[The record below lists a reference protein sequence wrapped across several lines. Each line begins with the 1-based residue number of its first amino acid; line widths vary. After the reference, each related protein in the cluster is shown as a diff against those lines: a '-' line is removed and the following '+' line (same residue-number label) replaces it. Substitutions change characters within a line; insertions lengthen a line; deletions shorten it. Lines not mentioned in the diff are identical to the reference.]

1 RPNEIDLVRCNSQEK
16 YTLAMNKK
24 SKILGLLQ
32 DIVGKK
38 YASSD
43 LEDRLCYAYDAT
55 GQRFKPEY
63 VVKPANTN
71 EISRIMKLANKYRIP
86 VYPRG
91 AGSGLTGG
99 CIPLRGGISLVLTR
113 LNRIIDIDKANHTV
127 TVEPG
132 VLVSELQKSVES
144 VGLFYPPDPASVD
157 FSTIGGNIA
166 ENAGGLR
173 ACRYGV
179 TRDYVLQLEAV
190 LPNGQIINT
199 GAKTV
204 KSVTGYDLTRLLVGS
219 EGTLAIITKAVL
231 RLIAKVPAR
240 KAMYAVFPKITH
252 AAETVSD
259 LVEHSLIPST
269 LELMDQK
276 TIECIE
282 AYKPSGLPQ
291 QAGAILF
298 IEQDGIPEQI
308 EKDIKQI
315 VTICKKHNAITVRV
329 AKNNAERERLW
340 DLRRAVSPAIT
351 RVAGK
356 KINEDICVPRSELAA
371 LFIALDKISKQYRVP
386 IVNYGHA
393 GDGNIH
399 VNVMVNPEDKQEIAR
414 GHKAV
419 EDIFKVVLNLGG
431 TLSGEHGIGNT
442 KSKYL
447 SWEIPVAELLL
458 MKQIKKIFDPKN
470 ILNPGKVFR

>member
-1 RPNEIDLVRCNSQEK
+1 MYKQDILYKLQGIVGEK
-16 YTLAMNKK
+16 YATA
-24 SKILGLLQ
+24 
-32 DIVGKK
+32 
-38 YASSD
+38 D
-43 LEDRLCYAYDAT
+43 LEDRICYAYDAT
-55 GQRFKPEY
+55 GQRVQPDY
-63 VVKPANTN
+63 VVKPANPN
-71 EISRIMKLANKYRIP
+71 EISRIMKLATRFRIP

-99 CIPLRGGISLVLTR
+99 SVPIKKGIALVLTR
-113 LNRIIDIDKANHTV
+113 LNRILELDKANHTV
-127 TVEPG
+127 TVESG
-132 VLVSELQKSVES
+132 VFVAELQKFVES
-144 VGLFYPPDPASVD
+144 QGLFYPPDPASAD

-190 LPNGQIINT
+190 LPTGEIIHT

-204 KSVTGYDLTRLLVGS
+204 KSVSGYDVTRLLVGS

-240 KAMYAVFPKITH
+240 KTMYAVFPQITN

-259 LVEHSLIPST
+259 IVAQSVIPST
-269 LELMDQK
+269 LELMDQR

-282 AYKPSGLPQ
+282 AYKPTGLPK

-298 IEQDGIPEQI
+298 IEEDGLPEQI
-308 EKDIKQI
+308 EQVIRQI
-315 VTICKKHNAITVRV
+315 VCICKKHNALTIRV
-329 AKNNAERERLW
+329 AKNAEERERLW
-340 DLRRAVSPAIT
+340 ELRRAVSPAIT
-351 RVAGK
+351 RIAGK
-356 KINEDICVPRSELAA
+356 KINEDICVPRSELAR
-371 LFIALDKISKQYRVP
+371 LFIAIQQIEKKYRVP

-399 VNVMVNPEDKQEIAR
+399 VNVMVNPDDTQEIAR

-419 EDIFKVVLNLGG
+419 EEIFKVVLKLGG

-442 KSKYL
+442 KSAYL
-447 SWEIPVAELLL
+447 SWEIPPAELRL
-458 MKQIKKIFDPKN
+458 MKEIKKLFDPNN
-470 ILNPGKVFR
+470 ILNPGKIFYK

>member
-1 RPNEIDLVRCNSQEK
+1 MKQRE
-16 YTLAMNKK
+16 
-24 SKILGLLQ
+24 LLLSLQ
-32 DIVGKK
+32 KIVGKK
-38 YASSD
+38 YATAEI
-43 LEDRLCYAYDAT
+43 EDRLCYAYDAT
-55 GQRFKPEY
+55 GQRYLPDY
-63 VVKPANTN
+63 VVKPANAN
-71 EISRIMKLANKYRIP
+71 EISEIMKLASKTRTP

-99 CIPLRGGISLVLTR
+99 SVPLKGGIALVLTR
-113 LNRIIDIDKANHTV
+113 LNRILEIDRANHTV
-127 TVEPG
+127 TVETG
-132 VLVSELQKSVES
+132 VLVSELQKAVES
-144 VGLFYPPDPASVD
+144 VGLFYPPDPASAD

-190 LPNGQIINT
+190 LPSGEIIHT

-219 EGTLAIITKAVL
+219 EGTLAVITKAVL

-240 KAMYAVFPKITH
+240 KTMYAVFPRITD
-252 AAETVSD
+252 AAEAVSD
-259 LVEHSLIPST
+259 LVEYSLIPST

-276 TIECIE
+276 TVECIE
-282 AYKPSGLPQ
+282 SYKPSGLPKN
-291 QAGAILF
+291 AGAILF
-298 IEQDGIPEQI
+298 IEADGQPEQI
-308 EKDIKQI
+308 EKEIKQI
-315 VTICKKHNAITVRV
+315 VQLCERHNAITVKV
-329 AKNNAERERLW
+329 AKNAEEREQLW
-340 DLRRAVSPAIT
+340 NLRRAVSPAIT
-351 RVAGK
+351 RIAGK
-356 KINEDICVPRSELAA
+356 KINEDICVPRSELAP
-371 LFIALDKISKQYRVP
+371 LFIALEKIAKKYRVP

-399 VNVMVNPEDKQEIAR
+399 VNVMVNPEDNQEIAR

-442 KSKYL
+442 KSRYL
-447 SWEIPVAELLL
+447 SWEVPPAELKL
-458 MKQIKKIFDPKN
+458 MREIKKLFDPYN
-470 ILNPGKVFR
+470 ILNPGKIFHY

>member
-1 RPNEIDLVRCNSQEK
+1 MRKIKKPNLLVAIQ
-16 YTLAMNKK
+16 
-24 SKILGLLQ
+24 Q
-32 DIVGKK
+32 IVGKK
-38 YASSD
+38 YASAD
-43 LEDRLCYAYDAT
+43 YGDRLCYAYDAT
-55 GQRFKPEY
+55 GQKFLPDY
-63 VVKPANTN
+63 VVKPANTKQ
-71 EISRIMKLANKYRIP
+71 ISELMKLASKTRTP

-99 CIPLRGGISLVLTR
+99 SVPIKGGIALVLTR
-113 LNRIIDIDKANHTV
+113 LNRILKIDTANHTV

-132 VLVSELQKSVES
+132 VLVSELQKTVES
-144 VGLFYPPDPASVD
+144 VNLFYPPDPASAD

-179 TRDYVLQLEAV
+179 TRDYVLLLEAV
-190 LPNGQIINT
+190 LPSGEIIHT

-219 EGTLAIITKAVL
+219 EGTLAVITQAVL
-231 RLIAKVPAR
+231 RLIPKVPAR
-240 KAMYAVFPKITH
+240 KTMYAVFPQITF

-259 LVEHSLIPST
+259 LVAHSLIPST
-269 LELMDQK
+269 MELMDQK

-282 AYKPSGLPQ
+282 AYKPSGLPKK
-291 QAGAILF
+291 AGAILF
-298 IEQDGIPEQI
+298 IEADGEPKQI
-308 EKDIKQI
+308 EKEIYQI
-315 VTICKKHNAITVRV
+315 VGICKQHKAIAIKV
-329 AKNNAERERLW
+329 AKDAAERERLW
-340 DLRRAVSPAIT
+340 DLRRSVSPAIT

-356 KINEDICVPRSELAA
+356 KINEDICVPRSELTR
-371 LFIALDKISKQYRVP
+371 LFIALETISEKYRVP

-399 VNVMVNPEDKQEIAR
+399 VNVMVNPEDKREIAR

-419 EDIFKVVLNLGG
+419 EEIFRTVLKLGG

-442 KSKYL
+442 KSHYL
-447 SWEIPVAELLL
+447 SWEIPPAELHL
-458 MKQIKKIFDPKN
+458 MKEIKKVFDPYN
-470 ILNPGKVFR
+470 ILNPGKIFD

>member
-1 RPNEIDLVRCNSQEK
+1 MDKQG
-16 YTLAMNKK
+16 
-24 SKILGLLQ
+24 ILIKLQ
-32 DIVGKK
+32 GIVGKK

-55 GQRFKPEY
+55 GQRFLPDY
-63 VVKPANTN
+63 VVKPANAN
-71 EISRIMKLANKYRIP
+71 EISEIMKLASQFRVP

-99 CIPLRGGISLVLTR
+99 SIPLKGGISLVITR
-113 LNRIIDIDKANHTV
+113 LNRIIEIDKANHTV

-144 VGLFYPPDPASVD
+144 EGLFYPPDPASVD

-190 LPNGQIINT
+190 LPNGKKITT

-204 KSVTGYDLTRLLVGS
+204 KSVTGYDLTRLLIGS

-259 LVEHSLIPST
+259 LVEHSIIPST

-276 TIECIE
+276 TVECIE
-282 AYKPSGLPQ
+282 AYKPSGLPK

-298 IEQDGIPEQI
+298 IEEDGQPEQI
-308 EKDIKQI
+308 DKTISQI
-315 VTICKKHNAITVRV
+315 VRICKLHKAIAVRV
-329 AKNNAERERLW
+329 AKDAEERERLW

-356 KINEDICVPRSELAA
+356 KINEDICVPRSELAP
-371 LFIALDKISKQYRVP
+371 LFIALEKIGKKYRVP

-399 VNVMVNPEDKQEIAR
+399 VNVMVNPDDKQEIAR

-419 EDIFKVVLNLGG
+419 EDIFKVVLKLGG

-447 SWEIPVAELLL
+447 SWEIPPTELRL
-458 MKQIKKIFDPKN
+458 MKEIKKLFDPKN
-470 ILNPGKVFR
+470 ILNPGKVFI

>member
-1 RPNEIDLVRCNSQEK
+1 MVIDKKSNILVRLQE
-16 YTLAMNKK
+16 
-24 SKILGLLQ
+24 
-32 DIVGKK
+32 IVGKK
-38 YASSD
+38 YASAD
-43 LEDRLCYAYDAT
+43 LTDRLCYAYDAT
-55 GQRFKPEY
+55 GQRFKPDY
-63 VVKPANTN
+63 VVKPANAN
-71 EISRIMKLANKYRIP
+71 EISRIMKLAYKNRIS

-99 CIPLRGGISLVLTR
+99 SVPLKGGIALVLTR
-113 LNRIIDIDKANHTV
+113 LNRIIELDKANHTI
-127 TVEPG
+127 TVESG
-132 VLVSELQKSVES
+132 VLVSELQKAVES
-144 VGLFYPPDPASVD
+144 VGLFYPPDPASAD

-190 LPNGQIINT
+190 LPSGEIIHT
-199 GAKTV
+199 GTKTV

-231 RLIAKVPAR
+231 RLIAQVPAR
-240 KAMYAVFPKITH
+240 KTMYAVFPRITD

-282 AYKPSGLPQ
+282 AYKPSGLPKY
-291 QAGAILF
+291 AGATLF
-298 IEQDGIPEQI
+298 IEADGQPEQI
-308 EKDIKQI
+308 EKEIKQI
-315 VTICKKHNAITVRV
+315 VQICKLHKALTVRV
-329 AKNNAERERLW
+329 AKNAEERERLW

-351 RVAGK
+351 RIAGK
-356 KINEDICVPRSELAA
+356 KINEDICVPRSELAP
-371 LFIALDKISKQYRVP
+371 LFIALEKIAKKYRVP

-399 VNVMVNPEDKQEIAR
+399 VNVMVNPDDKLEIKR

-442 KSKYL
+442 KSRYL
-447 SWEIPVAELLL
+447 SWEIPPAELRL
-458 MKQIKKIFDPKN
+458 MKEIKKLFDPYN
-470 ILNPGKVFR
+470 ILNPGKIFYGKK